1 MIIARRVR
9 RLHFR
14 FLVTVLLAVGGANAS
29 ASPAAERR
37 PNILFIMS
45 DDHATQ
51 AIGAYGG
58 RLAGLDPTPNIDA
71 LARSGMRFTRAFA
84 NNSICTPSRA
94 SIITGQYPQRN
105 GVLDL
110 DGEIA
115 PEKQF
120 LPQEFRK
127 AGYQT
132 AVIGKWHLKRE
143 PAAFDYYY
151 VLPGQGAYYN
161 PTFLMRGPKP
171 WPENTVQK
179 EGEHSSDAITDASLQ
194 WLKSGRDK
202 GRPFFLMHQ
211 FKAPHDM
218 FVNARRYDSYLADV
232 EIPKPAN
239 LFSPPAG
246 SAGSRG
252 LGSGIGKAHAPW
264 TLGKRLGIP
273 DDLDERAYVEA
284 NYQLFLKRY
293 LRCVKGIDDNIK
305 RLLDYLRET
314 GELDNTVIIYTSDQ
328 GYLLGEHDLMD
339 KRWMYEESIRM
350 PFIVH
355 WPARVAKGGVNDWL
369 IDNTDFAPTLLALA
383 GVETPS
389 YMQGRSFAA
398 ALDGKPRPADWRKA
412 TYYRYWMHMAHSL
425 AVPAHF
431 GLRSERYKLIFFYGL
446 DRQNPGN
453 QPTPAAW
460 EFYDLANDP
469 GEMENLYGNPAY
481 EGVIASMKVQLKDT
495 REELGETDRN
505 YPAVQ
510 RVIDAHWSGSR
521 PSSGLDVKEKP

>member
-1 MIIARRVR
+1 MKTS
-9 RLHFR
+9 RLS
-14 FLVTVLLAVGGANAS
+14 FLVTVGLAIAGPVAASANA
-29 ASPAAERR
+29 AEQRR

-45 DDHATQ
+45 DDHTTQ

-71 LARSGMRFTRAFA
+71 LARNGIRFTRAYA

-105 GVLDL
+105 GVFDL

-120 LPQEFRK
+120 LPLEFRK

-143 PAAFDYYY
+143 PASFDYYY
-151 VLPGQGAYYN
+151 VLPGQGAYYD
-161 PTFLMRGPKP
+161 PTFLLRGPKP
-171 WPENTVQK
+171 WPENTVRK
-179 EGEHSSDAITDASLQ
+179 EGEHSSDAITDASLE
-194 WLKSGRDK
+194 WLKNGRDK
-202 GRPFFLMHQ
+202 ARPFFLMHQ

-218 FVNARRYDSYLADV
+218 FVNARRYDSYLADI
-232 EIPKPAN
+232 EIPKPSN

-246 SAGSRG
+246 SVGSRG
-252 LGSGIGKAHAPW
+252 LGSGIGRVHAPW

-273 DDLDERAYVEA
+273 DHLDERAYVEA
-284 NYQLFLKRY
+284 SYQLFLKRY

-305 RLLDYLRET
+305 RLLDHLRET
-314 GELDNTVIIYTSDQ
+314 GELDNTVIVYTSDQ

-339 KRWMYEESIRM
+339 KRWMYEESMRM
-350 PFIVH
+350 PLIVH
-355 WPARVAKGGVNDWL
+355 WPKGVEKGRTNDWL
-369 IDNTDFAPTLLALA
+369 IDNTDLAPTLLGLA

-389 YMQGRSFAA
+389 YMQGRSFVR
-398 ALDGKPRPADWRKA
+398 ALKGERRPDDWRKA

-431 GLRSERYKLIFFYGL
+431 GIRSERYKLIFFYGL
-446 DRQNPGN
+446 DRTNPDN
-453 QPTPAAW
+453 SPTPAAW
-460 EFYDLANDP
+460 ELYDLENDP
-469 GEMENLYGNPAY
+469 GEMENVYGQPAY
-481 EGVIASMKVQLKDT
+481 AGIVASMKAQLRQT
-495 REELGETDRN
+495 REALGETDKN
-505 YPAVQ
+505 FPAIQ
-510 RVIDAHWSGSR
+510 RVIDANWTAARESNQR
-521 PSSGLDVKEKP
+521 DPNRKP